1 MLRLSEDNKH
11 GSLTSLKAQWKD
23 QGLYTHTS
31 SAYKDLTA
39 INKYSLQDDKKKI
52 VSAWW
57 IPQVQLAN
65 CKPHHSI

>member
-39 INKYSLQDDKKKI
+39 INKYSLQDDKKK
-52 VSAWW
+52 
-57 IPQVQLAN
+57 
-65 CKPHHSI
+65 